1 MEIINTVIG
10 TPLGYLMRFLYN
22 LFGGNYG
29 IAIIVFTLCTKIIM
43 FPISML
49 VQKNSIKMVKMKPE
63 LDSLRFQYVDD
74 KDAFIGLITRKAIIR
89 YCREKLFPDD

>member
-49 VQKNSIKMVKMKPE
+49 VQKNSAPLPV
-63 LDSLRFQYVDD
+63 
-74 KDAFIGLITRKAIIR
+74 
-89 YCREKLFPDD
+89 C